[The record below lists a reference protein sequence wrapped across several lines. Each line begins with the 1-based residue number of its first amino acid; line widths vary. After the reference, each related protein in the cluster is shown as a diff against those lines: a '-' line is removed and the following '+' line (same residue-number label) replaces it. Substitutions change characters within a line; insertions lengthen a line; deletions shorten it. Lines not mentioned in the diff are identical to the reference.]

1 MYRFPRRIS
10 RDGLQPAEP
19 QLHDAAGLHAPRDP
33 LPAGPVPRPEAR
45 QVRRLRAAAA
55 EGQEHRDHLRE
66 DVDPDARLV
75 RGRGLRPGRPR
86 DLPRAERDPDRP
98 QGVDEGHRPGPRP
111 DLRRDRVPRLRPG
124 DRRRAGQVRR
134 RAGLERADRRVPP
147 DPDPRRRPD
156 DDRVLRQAAQPDLVL
171 LSRRRP
177 QQHGRLAADRWL
189 EARDGRA
196 AVRPEAPLAGRGPRR
211 EVPGVGEGVRRAD
224 HPDRGHRRG
233 RQGRRLPVHRRLGLD
248 GRGHLRLG

>member
-1 MYRFPRRIS
+1 MGFNLTES
-10 RDGLQPAEP
+10 
-19 QLHDAAGLHAPRDP
+19 QLHDAARLHAPRDP

-45 QVRRLRAAAA
+45 QVRRLRAAAD

-66 DVDPDARLV
+66 DVDTDARRV

-86 DLPRAERDPDRP
+86 DLPRTERDPDRS

-124 DRRRAGQVRR
+124 DRRGAGQVRR
-134 RAGLERADRRVPP
+134 RAGLERADGRVPP

-156 DDRVLRQAAQPDLVL
+156 DDRVLRQAAHPDLVL

-177 QQHGRLAADRWL
+177 QQHGRLAADRRLASWGWTCGC
-189 EARDGRA
+189 APRSTSGR
-196 AVRPEAPLAGRGPRR
+196 RGPRR
-211 EVPGVGEGVRRAD
+211 DGAGSSRRSPA
-224 HPDRGHRRG
+224 RGS
-233 RQGRRLPVHRRLGLD
+233 P
-248 GRGHLRLG
+248 